1 MRFFSVFA
9 AALLLL
15 VSSISALAAGK
26 VALVIGN
33 GDYLNANKLP
43 NPSNDATDMM
53 AALQELGFTV
63 IGGTNLNHQ
72 AMAAKIGDFEDASRD
87 ADTTLFFYA
96 GHGMQVNGQN
106 FLVPIDAKLERPT
119 SLQFETIDA
128 DVVLRSMAGPGK
140 TAIALLDACRDN
152 PLSRSFSRSLGK
164 TRTTAVAQGL
174 ATPTIPGGGILIGFA
189 TAPGEVAADG
199 DGHNSPFTAA
209 LLKNIKT
216 PGLEIQQLMTRV
228 KGDVY
233 AATKETQEPWHNSSL
248 RTEVFLVA
256 PNAPDPVDQK
266 QSMPGAPSDA
276 DVLSEWNAIKDSKS
290 ASVFDAFIATHADS
304 PVFKALAEDRKKDLD
319 RDNTLA
325 LLDSLK
331 IPETPAPPD
340 PPPSAKQTIKL
351 EALKKLGIGT
361 KVQPKRST
369 RWSLDSYFDLGMPAN
384 DGNTIYALLGPRE
397 INLTPPS
404 KNPASKNR
412 SVAIQQIKTSPSLDA
427 LIAENADV
435 AFSAEK
441 TTSCRLDYLD
451 RCPFLPPALV
461 QALTDAMAAKGLDIN
476 YHSGNYYMLSRIT
489 NSEDYLLSNSPDVR
503 DGTVAIIAAVIAPD
517 LTIKDVFGFD
527 LAKSKLNIDP
537 GEPNST
543 IEVTG
548 AAVNDDDFY
557 ISFDGSNRCTAQPR
571 RYGFIAKFSQ
581 SDYSVKW
588 VSPLNVSDANL
599 LFSNGQLL
607 SANGGSCSDDF
618 LYQINMETGAIDA
631 RAKLPSAVERMDEK
645 AGQLT
650 LELYDSAGVYQLP

>member
-1 MRFFSVFA
+1 MRFFSIFA
-9 AALLLL
+9 AAILL
-15 VSSISALAAGK
+15 VVTSFSVLAAGK

-33 GDYLNANKLP
+33 GDYQNANKLP

-53 AALQELGFTV
+53 SALQELGFTV
-63 IGGTNLNHQ
+63 IGGTNLDHQ
-72 AMAAKIGDFEDASRD
+72 AMAAKIGDFEDASRE

-96 GHGMQVNGQN
+96 GHGMQVDGRN

-164 TRTTAVAQGL
+164 TRSTAVQQGL
-174 ATPTIPGGGILIGFA
+174 ATPSVPGGGILIGFA

-228 KGDVY
+228 KGEVY
-233 AATKETQEPWHNSSL
+233 ASTKETQEPWHNSSL

-256 PNAPDPVDQK
+256 PDAPDPVDQK
-266 QSMPGAPSDA
+266 QSMQNPSSDTNI
-276 DVLSEWNAIKDSKS
+276 SIEWNAVKDTSNS
-290 ASVFDAFIATHADS
+290 AVLDAFIAAHADS
-304 PVFKALAEDRKKDLD
+304 RVFVALAEDRKEEIRRKNDI
-319 RDNTLA
+319 A
-325 LLDSLK
+325 VLDSLK
-331 IPETPAPPD
+331 IPETPD
-340 PPPSAKQTIKL
+340 PPPTAKQTIKL
-351 EALKKLGIGT
+351 DALNDLEKPVIDKNA
-361 KVQPKRST
+361 QSQRSA
-369 RWSLDSYFDLGMPAN
+369 RWSMDSYFDLGMAAN
-384 DGNTIYALLGPRE
+384 DGNTIYALLGPP
-397 INLTPPS
+397 IVDLTPPS
-404 KNPASKNR
+404 KNPGSKNR
-412 SVAIQQIKTSPSLDA
+412 NFSIAQIKTSPSIDA
-427 LIAENADV
+427 LLGENPGIG
-435 AFSAEK
+435 FSPEK

-451 RCPFLPPALV
+451 RCPFLSSTLV
-461 QALTDAMAAKGLDIN
+461 QALTNATAAKGLDIN
-476 YHSGNYYMLSRIT
+476 NHAGNYYMLSRIT
-489 NSEDYLLSNSPDVR
+489 NSEDYLLTNSPEVR
-503 DGTVAIIAAVIAPD
+503 DGTVAIVAAMIAPD
-517 LTIKDVFGFD
+517 LTVKEIFGFD
-527 LAKSKLNIDP
+527 LAKTKLNVDP

-548 AAVNDDDFY
+548 AALNDDDFY

-581 SDYSVKW
+581 SDRSVKW

-599 LFSNGQLL
+599 LFSKGRLL

-618 LYQINMETGAIDA
+618 LYQINMETGAIET
-631 RAKLPSAVERMDEK
+631 RAKLPSAVERMDERD
-645 AGQLT
+645 GQLT
-650 LELYDSAGVYQLP
+650 LELYDSAGIYQLQ